1 MNIITI
7 YNTIHATTTMS
18 AFTETTHDN
27 SAVCEQKS
35 AAAAAE
41 RVRLSSATKQATSK
55 QDFAIAGVS
64 ESGKWHF
71 CIAAD
76 GHGRTSKTIDYLR
89 SRNWSTL
96 IDHKSLQCLI
106 TILRED
112 IGKLKGTNDG
122 ACLSIV
128 RFTDHKV
135 ISGGHGDCGVE
146 PGIIEL
152 CYIGDSS
159 IKIYSD
165 NNVIYKSKD
174 HDRYNKEEIERISE
188 TCNMRGIQRS
198 GQWDIEVVNSKLI
211 KSVPA
216 AIFDFGG
223 GDAINMTNALGH
235 EGKTGDMTG
244 YYIMQMD
251 NRKNYKIVVA
261 TDGFWGMTCDHDQ
274 EFISGDSDANALVDF
289 ADSRWRQTWNHNNTY
304 TIVKNIK
311 FPTSNID
318 DICASVALIK
328 LLVL

>member
-1 MNIITI
+1 
-7 YNTIHATTTMS
+7 MS

-35 AAAAAE
+35 VAVATE
-41 RVRLSSATKQATSK
+41 RIRLSTAIKQATSK
-55 QDFAIAGVS
+55 QDFGVS
-64 ESGKWHF
+64 GVSDSGKWHF

-76 GHGRTSKTIDYLR
+76 GHGRTSRTIEYLR
-89 SRNWSTL
+89 SQIWSTL
-96 IDHKSLQCLI
+96 IDTKSLHDLI
-106 TILRED
+106 TRLRED
-112 IGKLKGTNDG
+112 INKLKGINDG

-135 ISGGHGDCGVE
+135 IAGGHGDCGVE

-165 NNVIYKSKD
+165 NEVIYKSKD
-174 HDRYNKEEIERISE
+174 HDRYNKEEITRISE
-188 TCNMRGIQRS
+188 NCSMRGIKRS
-198 GQWDIEVVNSKLI
+198 GQWDIEVVNSQLI

-216 AIFDFGG
+216 AIFDFGE

-235 EGKTGDMTG
+235 EGKTGNVMG
-244 YYIMQMD
+244 HYILQMD
-251 NRKNYKIVVA
+251 NRKDYKIVVA

-274 EFISGDSDANALVDF
+274 EFISGESDATALVDF
-289 ADSRWRQTWNHNNTY
+289 ADSRWRQAWAHDNTH
-304 TIVKNIK
+304 TIIENIK